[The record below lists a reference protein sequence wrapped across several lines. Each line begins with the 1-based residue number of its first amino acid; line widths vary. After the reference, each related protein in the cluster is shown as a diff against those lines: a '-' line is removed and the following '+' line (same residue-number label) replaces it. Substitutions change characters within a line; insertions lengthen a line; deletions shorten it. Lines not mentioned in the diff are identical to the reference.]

1 MNKNVLIAFG
11 GAVMIALVVAMIMS
25 AMLKGGK
32 KKEVVAEAKPAV
44 QILVATTAID
54 AGALLT
60 EKNVKWKTWPQ
71 DGTFPGTIQRKG
83 KESPLEAAEGRL
95 IRPVAMDEPVL
106 KSAFVSDEGGFLA
119 AMLKPG
125 QRAVAVKTSAR
136 SMVGGFINPGDY
148 VDVVLTYSTQIDVS
162 SDDPALEMEL
172 KNIVEKNLNR
182 YATETI
188 MRNVRVL
195 GIDQKA
201 IKEEETGAKVGKTV
215 TLEVDERGA
224 EILAL
229 ADQIGDISLSLR
241 GLGDTDVSDT
251 GQPTVSDARLIK
263 INKEVFDELHRVA
276 EASGTKRHNVRIY
289 NGGVV
294 TNLPTR

>member
-32 KKEVVAEAKPAV
+32 KKEIVAETKPAV

-71 DGTFPGTIQRKG
+71 DGAFPGTIQRKG
-83 KESPLEAAEGRL
+83 KESALEAAEGRL
-95 IRPVAMDEPVL
+95 IRPVAMDEPIL
-106 KSAFVSDEGGFLA
+106 KSAFISDEGGFLA

-148 VDVVLTYSTQIDVS
+148 VDVVLTYSTQIDVN

-172 KNIVEKNLNR
+172 KNTVEKNLNR

-215 TLEVDERGA
+215 TLEVNERGA

-276 EASGTKRHNVRIY
+276 EASGAKRHNVRIY

>member
-11 GAVMIALVVAMIMS
+11 GAVVIALIVAMTMS
-25 AMLKGGK
+25 AMLKGSK
-32 KKEVVAEAKPAV
+32 KKEVVAEVKPAV
-44 QILVATTAID
+44 QILVATTSID

-60 EKNVKWKTWPQ
+60 EKNVKWKSWPQ
-71 DGTFPGTIQRKG
+71 EGTFPGTIQRKG

-95 IRPVAMDEPVL
+95 IRSVAMDEPVL

-119 AMLKPG
+119 AMLQPG

-148 VDVVLTYSTQIDVS
+148 VDVILTYSTRIDIN
-162 SDDPALEMEL
+162 SDDPVLRMEMQSV
-172 KNIVEKNLNR
+172 IEKNLNR
-182 YATETI
+182 YASETI
-188 MRNVRVL
+188 LRNIKVL

-241 GLGDTDVSDT
+241 GLGDTDVSDS
-251 GQPTVSDARLIK
+251 GQPTISDARLTR
-263 INKEVFDELHRVA
+263 INKEISDELHKIA
-276 EASGTKRHNVRIY
+276 EASGAKRHNVRIY